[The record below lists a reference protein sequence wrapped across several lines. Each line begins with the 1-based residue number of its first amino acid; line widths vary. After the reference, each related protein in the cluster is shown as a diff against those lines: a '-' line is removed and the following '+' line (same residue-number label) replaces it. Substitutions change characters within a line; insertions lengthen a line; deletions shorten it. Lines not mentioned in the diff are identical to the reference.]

1 MSSLRTIG
9 KWFFRFCLL
18 VIFLAAFTWLGIHV
32 SRAYYLRQA
41 SQPPSAFIVESG
53 PLIALTH
60 ARVID
65 GTASPAQ
72 DDQTLILKNGMIAEV
87 GPSSSIQVPASARS
101 IDLSGKTVFPGLV
114 MLHEHLFTISPDTTP
129 TKILLIEQP
138 VSFPLMYLAAGV
150 TTMRTTGSI
159 FPQADLAIK
168 SAIDSGQRPG
178 PDMFL
183 TAPYLESNPLLFS
196 QMHAIASPDEARR
209 AVDEG
214 AAEGMTS
221 FKAYI
226 HLTPE
231 ELKAAIDEA
240 HSKGLK
246 ITGHLCSVG
255 FTEAADMGIDGL
267 EHGISVDTE
276 FFPGKQPGICPP
288 DRAAAKDIDERLD
301 IESPEVQRLIHHLV
315 ERHVP
320 ITSTMAVFADF
331 TDDAQPMSAL
341 EDREMRA
348 LSFKSAL
355 IYRILRAFVL
365 PKIVV
370 HHAMPKEMQFERDF
384 VAAGGLLLAGS
395 DPTGDGGTVAGYADQ
410 REIELLVKAGFTP
423 VEAIHVATQNGA
435 VALGQSDRIGTI
447 AKGKQ
452 ADLVVVTGNPSTNIS
467 DIRNVDLVFR
477 KGVGYD
483 SAKLFGAIKGLVGV
497 Q

>member
-1 MSSLRTIG
+1 MSSLRSIG

-53 PLIALTH
+53 PLIALTR

-65 GTASPAQ
+65 GTASPAR

-87 GPSSSIQVPASARS
+87 GPSSSIQVPARARS

-129 TKILLIEQP
+129 TKILLVEQP

-150 TTMRTTGSI
+150 TTLRTTGSI

-168 SAIDSGQRPG
+168 SAIDSGQRAG

-196 QMHAIASPDEARR
+196 QMHALAGPDEARR

-246 ITGHLCSVG
+246 ITG
-255 FTEAADMGIDGL
+255 
-267 EHGISVDTE
+267 
-276 FFPGKQPGICPP
+276 
-288 DRAAAKDIDERLD
+288 
-301 IESPEVQRLIHHLV
+301 
-315 ERHVP
+315 
-320 ITSTMAVFADF
+320 
-331 TDDAQPMSAL
+331 
-341 EDREMRA
+341 
-348 LSFKSAL
+348 
-355 IYRILRAFVL
+355 
-365 PKIVV
+365 
-370 HHAMPKEMQFERDF
+370 
-384 VAAGGLLLAGS
+384 
-395 DPTGDGGTVAGYADQ
+395 
-410 REIELLVKAGFTP
+410 
-423 VEAIHVATQNGA
+423 
-435 VALGQSDRIGTI
+435 
-447 AKGKQ
+447 
-452 ADLVVVTGNPSTNIS
+452 
-467 DIRNVDLVFR
+467 
-477 KGVGYD
+477 
-483 SAKLFGAIKGLVGV
+483 
-497 Q
+497 

>member
-1 MSSLRTIG
+1 MSVFRTFW
-9 KWFFRFCLL
+9 KWLFRGCLFVIL
-18 VIFLAAFTWLGIHV
+18 VLMLGWVEMRV
-32 SRAYYLRQA
+32 SRAYHLRTA
-41 SQPPSAFIVESG
+41 LQPPSAFIVEDA

-65 GTASPAQ
+65 GTASSAE
-72 DDQTLILKNGMIAEV
+72 DDQTLVLNNGTIADF
-87 GPSSSIQVPASARS
+87 GPSSSVSVPPNARV

-114 MLHEHLFTISPDTTP
+114 MLHEHLFTISPDSTP
-129 TKILLIEQP
+129 KKILVVEQP

-150 TTMRTTGSI
+150 TTLRTTGSM

-183 TAPYLESNPLLFS
+183 TAPYLESNPLTFS
-196 QMHAIASPDEARR
+196 QMHAISGPDEARR

-267 EHGISVDTE
+267 EHGIGVDTE

-288 DRAAAKDIDERLD
+288 DRAAGKDIDDRLD
-301 IESPEVQRLIHHLV
+301 IESPEVQRMIHHLV
-315 ERHVP
+315 ERHVA
-320 ITSTMAVFADF
+320 ITSTMAVFADV

-348 LSFKSAL
+348 LCFKSAL

-365 PKIVV
+365 PKIVM
-370 HHAMPKEMQFERDF
+370 HHLMPKEMQFERDF

-395 DPTGDGGTVAGYADQ
+395 DPTGDGGTLAGYADQ

-423 VEAIHVATQNGA
+423 VEAIHIATANGA
-435 VALGQSDRIGTI
+435 EYLGQSARIGTI

-452 ADLVVVTGNPSTNIS
+452 ADLVVVAGDPSKNIS

-477 KGVGYD
+477 KGVGYS
-483 SAKLFGAIKGLVGV
+483 SARLFAAVSGLVGV

>member
-1 MSSLRTIG
+1 MSIFRTIR

-18 VIFLAAFTWLGIHV
+18 VIFLAAFTWLGVHV
-32 SRAYYLRQA
+32 SRAYYLHQA
-41 SQPPSAFIVESG
+41 KQPPSAFIVESA
-53 PLIALTH
+53 PVIALIH

-72 DDQTLILKNGMIAEV
+72 DDQTLILENGMIDDV
-87 GPSSSIQVPASARS
+87 GPSSIKVPASARV

-114 MLHEHLFTISPDTTP
+114 MLHEHLFTISPDSTP
-129 TKILLIEQP
+129 KKILLVEQP

-150 TTMRTTGSI
+150 TTLRTTGSI

-183 TAPYLESNPLLFS
+183 TAPYLESNPLTFS
-196 QMHAIASPDEARR
+196 QMHAIAGPDEARR

-267 EHGISVDTE
+267 EHGIGVDTE
-276 FFPGKQPGICPP
+276 ISPGSSLEFALRIAPLEKIST
-288 DRAAAKDIDERLD
+288 IDWISKVR
-301 IESPEVQRLIHHLV
+301 
-315 ERHVP
+315 
-320 ITSTMAVFADF
+320 
-331 TDDAQPMSAL
+331 
-341 EDREMRA
+341 
-348 LSFKSAL
+348 KC
-355 IYRILRAFVL
+355 
-365 PKIVV
+365 
-370 HHAMPKEMQFERDF
+370 
-384 VAAGGLLLAGS
+384 
-395 DPTGDGGTVAGYADQ
+395 
-410 REIELLVKAGFTP
+410 
-423 VEAIHVATQNGA
+423 NG
-435 VALGQSDRIGTI
+435 
-447 AKGKQ
+447 
-452 ADLVVVTGNPSTNIS
+452 
-467 DIRNVDLVFR
+467 
-477 KGVGYD
+477 
-483 SAKLFGAIKGLVGV
+483 
-497 Q
+497 

>member
-1 MSSLRTIG
+1 MRALRTIG

-18 VIFLAAFTWLGIHV
+18 VIVLAAFTWIDIHV

-53 PLIALTH
+53 PLVALTH

-72 DDQTLILKNGMIAEV
+72 DDQTLILENGMITEV

-101 IDLSGKTVFPGLV
+101 INLSGKTVFPGLV

-150 TTMRTTGSI
+150 TTLRTTGSI

-315 ERHVP
+315 ERHV
-320 ITSTMAVFADF
+320 ADHLHDGRLRRF
-331 TDDAQPMSAL
+331 HRRRAAHVRPGGPRDARSLLQERSHIQNSKSVRPAENCYASRDAQRNAI
-341 EDREMRA
+341 RA
-348 LSFKSAL
+348 
-355 IYRILRAFVL
+355 
-365 PKIVV
+365 
-370 HHAMPKEMQFERDF
+370 
-384 VAAGGLLLAGS
+384 
-395 DPTGDGGTVAGYADQ
+395 
-410 REIELLVKAGFTP
+410 
-423 VEAIHVATQNGA
+423 
-435 VALGQSDRIGTI
+435 
-447 AKGKQ
+447 
-452 ADLVVVTGNPSTNIS
+452 
-467 DIRNVDLVFR
+467 
-477 KGVGYD
+477 
-483 SAKLFGAIKGLVGV
+483 
-497 Q
+497 